1 MVVQAAAVLVRP
13 QVRNH
18 GHLAMCKWGT
28 ETILNVTVPAHLS
41 HTGVERKAEKGID
54 SCIADIV
61 KALNEGGVLT
71 TGSCCGHGKKDG
83 SILLAD
89 GRELVIRRG

>member
-1 MVVQAAAVLVRP
+1 
-13 QVRNH
+13 
-18 GHLAMCKWGT
+18 MCRGT
-28 ETILNVTVPAHLS
+28 ETILNVTIPAHLS

-54 SCIADIV
+54 SCIANIV

-89 GRELVIRRG
+89 GRELVIRGG